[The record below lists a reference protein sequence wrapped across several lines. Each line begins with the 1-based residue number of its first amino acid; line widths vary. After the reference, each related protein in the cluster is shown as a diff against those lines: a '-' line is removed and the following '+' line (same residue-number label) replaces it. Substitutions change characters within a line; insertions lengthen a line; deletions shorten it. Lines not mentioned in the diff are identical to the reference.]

1 MFTNSQKANNF
12 AKVFVVLLLSIIIEK
27 QILNSTNHCSSFHDS
42 PPNFEVS
49 EMTTH
54 V

>member
-1 MFTNSQKANNF
+1 MQIIF
-12 AKVFVVLLLSIIIEK
+12 AKVFVILLSSIIIVK
-27 QILNSTNHCSSFHDS
+27 QILNSTNHYGSFHDS